1 MRKNE
6 AKENLKEA
14 HPKVGVTFP
23 TYDGWESTQDV
34 IYGFSNGVVDVF
46 PYESLP
52 SRCRGNITQIYQAM
66 DNLFFKSPS
75 PYTWP
80 EDDMDYMY
88 AIQSILQFPYGTT
101 FSCSFSFTQ
110 VFIADNPNPDDELTE
125 EERLRVSII
134 LVTDVLTNILFNLG
148 YMYNDVLSFIE
159 LEETA

>member
-1 MRKNE
+1 
-6 AKENLKEA
+6 
-14 HPKVGVTFP
+14 
-23 TYDGWESTQDV
+23 
-34 IYGFSNGVVDVF
+34 
-46 PYESLP
+46 
-52 SRCRGNITQIYQAM
+52 M
-66 DNLFFKSPS
+66 DNLFFKDPR
-75 PYTWP
+75 PYSWP

-101 FSCSFSFTQ
+101 FSCSFAVTQ
-110 VFIADNPNPDDELTE
+110 VFIADNPNPDGDLTE